1 MNRRYVNDKIQ
12 SRTAAALFNLSFTT
26 GKKSINIYISR
37 IPMNRRYVDDKIK
50 SRTAAALATQ

>member
-26 GKKSINIYISR
+26 GKR
-37 IPMNRRYVDDKIK
+37 V
-50 SRTAAALATQ
+50 